1 MKLEDIQVE
10 SFATTGD
17 VVAMMPIGTWM
28 DATAGCCA
36 PQPEPEPMPA
46 PRTNFI
52 SCRVCTTTYTDDYPV
67 E

>member
-10 SFATTGD
+10 SFATTAD

-36 PQPEPEPMPA
+36 PQQPEPA

-52 SCRVCTTTYTDDYPV
+52 SCGVCTTDSTDDYPI

>member
-1 MKLEDIQVE
+1 MKLEEIRVE
-10 SFATTGD
+10 SFATTAEA
-17 VVAMMPIGTWM
+17 VSMMPIGTWM

-36 PQPEPEPMPA
+36 PQPEPGPGPG

-52 SCRVCTTTYTDDYPV
+52 SCGVCTTDTTDEYPI

>member
-36 PQPEPEPMPA
+36 PQPEPYPMPA
-46 PRTNFI
+46 PRTFYI
-52 SCRVCTTTYTDDYPV
+52 TCRGINCTLYTDDY

>member
-10 SFATTGD
+10 SFATTND

-36 PQPEPEPMPA
+36 PQPEPGPG

-52 SCRVCTTTYTDDYPV
+52 SCGICTTDSTDDYPI

>member
-36 PQPEPEPMPA
+36 PQPEPP
-46 PRTNFI
+46 PRTYFI
-52 SCRVCTTTYTDDYPV
+52 SCRGTACPTYTDDYTV

>member
-10 SFATTGD
+10 SFATTDD

-36 PQPEPEPMPA
+36 PQPEPPEPG
-46 PRTNFI
+46 TNFI
-52 SCRVCTTTYTDDYPV
+52 SCRGVCTTNSTDDYPI